1 MLIADARKGN
11 PTAPPAKIVFG
22 GWTAVGGLILKRGSD
37 TWAVDL
43 AGAKQAAFEPAPA
56 AASTIT
62 VGGGEDRPAVMDGS
76 KTLFPIALMRRELD
90 AWAVSADGKR
100 VLIALGPPVG
110 VEPGEGE
117 ELPSGT
123 RFELWSVI
131 DRKLVGA
138 FEVDRAGVVTVALTG
153 DGAHGLVGWRDGKLD
168 SFVPGDACY
177 RWGVADSRDER
188 ARARAGWPVARY
200 RLGEEPA
207 DLLDGVAPAD
217 CVAMVW
223 QLTLDAWTSSGQPMP
238 DYSRAMSPG
247 RVLRRHVP

>member
-62 VGGGEDRPAVMDGS
+62 VGGGEDRPAVM
-76 KTLFPIALMRRELD
+76 
-90 AWAVSADGKR
+90 V
-100 VLIALGPPVG
+100 
-110 VEPGEGE
+110 
-117 ELPSGT
+117 
-123 RFELWSVI
+123 
-131 DRKLVGA
+131 
-138 FEVDRAGVVTVALTG
+138 VDPDLAAR
-153 DGAHGLVGWRDGKLD
+153 GWRRDR
-168 SFVPGDACY
+168 ACY